1 MSLPTSAAATPSVAG
16 LRRSRTIT
24 LRAPRPRSGHVGGV
38 DERSGVPPAGGAG
51 HPAGVPEPSSAALR
65 TAKEHS
71 ISCRTSG
78 SRRSCITRARRLN
91 PSLRCAAD
99 KAEAR
104 RELAA
109 SLHTSITDK
118 VAELTSSDTWRA
130 YLDHVVSFH
139 SYSFNNVLLI
149 LSQKPEAT
157 QVAGFRAWQQ
167 RGRQVR
173 KGEKAIRIYGYS
185 SRTVTETDPDTGDE
199 ETRKVPTFP
208 ILSVFD
214 HSQTDPIEG
223 HPQPEEIAQLLTGAD
238 PDAIYDRVAAIMT
251 GRGWTV
257 TREAITSSANGY
269 TTTDGSHRIVV
280 DAALEPA
287 AAAKT
292 MIHEAAHAI
301 MHAPDLIGPEARKDL
316 HRGRMEVEAE
326 SVAYVLAG
334 MLGLDTS
341 AYSVGYI
348 AGWAAGDLEQVT
360 ATAKAVLTAVHEL
373 ADALDESAAAES
385 DDSEDTGTG
394 EAA

>member
-1 MSLPTSAAATPSVAG
+1 M
-16 LRRSRTIT
+16 
-24 LRAPRPRSGHVGGV
+24 
-38 DERSGVPPAGGAG
+38 
-51 HPAGVPEPSSAALR
+51 
-65 TAKEHS
+65 
-71 ISCRTSG
+71 
-78 SRRSCITRARRLN
+78 
-91 PSLRCAAD
+91 
-99 KAEAR
+99 
-104 RELAA
+104 
-109 SLHTSITDK
+109 
-118 VAELTSSDTWRA
+118 
-130 YLDHVVSFH
+130 
-139 SYSFNNVLLI
+139 I

-257 TREAITSSANGY
+257 TRETITSSANGY

-301 MHAPDLIGPEARKDL
+301 MHAPDIIGPEARKDL

-373 ADALDESAAAES
+373 ADALDPAAAES
-385 DDSEDTGTG
+385 DDAEDTGTG